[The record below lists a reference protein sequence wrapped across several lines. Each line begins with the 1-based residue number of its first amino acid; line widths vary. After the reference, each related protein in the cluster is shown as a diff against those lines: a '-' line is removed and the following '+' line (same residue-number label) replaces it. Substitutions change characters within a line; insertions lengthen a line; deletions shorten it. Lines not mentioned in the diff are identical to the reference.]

1 MIEICALINHLEKRQ
16 QRCSLVVVGPPGRP
30 GPPDSRA
37 SITFRASFVLWNV
50 LSGRS
55 GAERAKDRGGGEVIP
70 FILATA
76 PTTHTNLIAF
86 HSALLQ
92 TPTQKYLLP

>member
-1 MIEICALINHLEKRQ
+1 MFLLNLLDLLLLH
-16 QRCSLVVVGPPGRP
+16 G
-30 GPPDSRA
+30 SRA
-37 SITFRASFVLWNV
+37 SWACFVLWNV